1 MNTREQRRYLGC
13 GYEPPI
19 DRVRLTLWQP
29 PVGKVG
35 YNGPDPTMCAGYTTN
50 LPEVLE
56 TGVARMHWSKGNAS
70 VMADGDQPSE
80 DLLNA
85 IIVLEGEYNAMQH
98 WMLTPSKDGG
108 GGS

>member
-1 MNTREQRRYLGC
+1 
-13 GYEPPI
+13 
-19 DRVRLTLWQP
+19 
-29 PVGKVG
+29 
-35 YNGPDPTMCAGYTTN
+35 
-50 LPEVLE
+50 
-56 TGVARMHWSKGNAS
+56 
-70 VMADGDQPSE
+70 VMADGEQPSE